1 MYRQDDDFTNHDG
14 LRMTSDVR
22 QRKQVLAGLTILFIS
37 LGLIVTLGVSAH
49 DIDTEQARQKLEPY
63 ARSVITERNYRA
75 DAIST
80 MDCAKVYPHQVRC
93 YIKYQ
98 TEQDFKAQRI
108 TCDEGITI
116 YFKSHNGSKRD
127 WTYYT
132 AHVNS
137 KKCGRQYLSGPN
149 P

>member
-1 MYRQDDDFTNHDG
+1 MYRQDNYFTNHDA
-14 LRMTSDVR
+14 LRMTLNSR
-22 QRKQVLAGLTILFIS
+22 LRKRALAGLTALFLS
-37 LGLIVTLGVSAH
+37 LIINITLGVSAH

-116 YFKSHNGSKRD
+116 YFKSHNGGKRD
-127 WTYYT
+127 WAYYT
-132 AHVNS
+132 AHVNA